1 MSKIQINNV
10 ELYYEEYGTGS
21 IPIVFA
27 HGFLVSSKMWHD
39 LYISR
44 LPAKYHAYAM
54 DMRGHGQSN
63 QIKHGCNLVQLADDV
78 YQFSQQL
85 HLAPFL
91 YVGVSMGGGVGVQLA
106 LDHPE
111 VLRGLV
117 LMNTV
122 TGFGGLV
129 HSLYRALFRLMA
141 GKRWFLKMILKSA
154 FKRPPPEHT
163 MQLFL
168 NEAMLVSKET
178 FTEWT
183 HPNNRMHHFERLSH
197 VKVPT
202 LVMIGGKDT
211 VIPVDRQHRLA
222 DILLNAEKIVF
233 ENEGHMMGAEIS
245 EDVFTAITAFLEKL
259 PQ

>member
-1 MSKIQINNV
+1 MSKIKTNNV
-10 ELYYEEYGTGS
+10 ELYYEEHGS
-21 IPIVFA
+21 GSEPIVFV

-63 QIKHGCNLVQLADDV
+63 QIKQGCNLVQLADDV

-85 HLAPFL
+85 QLAPFL

-111 VLRGLV
+111 VLKGLV

-122 TGFGGLV
+122 TGFGV
-129 HSLYRALFRLMA
+129 HGPLLNMALFRLMA
-141 GKRWFLKMILKSA
+141 GKRWFLKMMLKSA
-154 FKRPPPEHT
+154 FNRPPSDNT

-183 HPNNRMHHFERLSH
+183 HTNNRIQHFERLSH

-202 LVMIGGKDT
+202 LVMIGDNDT
-211 VIPVDRQHRLA
+211 EIPVDGQHRLA
-222 DILLNAEKIVF
+222 ETLPKAKKVVF
-233 ENEGHMMGAEIS
+233 EGEGHMMGAEIP
-245 EDVFTAITAFLEKL
+245 EDVFIVMNAFLEKL
-259 PQ
+259 S

>member
-1 MSKIQINNV
+1 MSKIKINNI
-10 ELYYEEYGTGS
+10 ELYYEEHGS
-21 IPIVFA
+21 GSEPIVFV
-27 HGFLVSSKMWHD
+27 HGFLVSLKMWHD
-39 LYISR
+39 RYISR

-63 QIKHGCNLVQLADDV
+63 QIKQGCNLVQLADDV

-85 HLAPFL
+85 QLAPFL

-106 LDHPE
+106 LNHPE

-122 TGFGGLV
+122 TGFGLLGPP
-129 HSLYRALFRLMA
+129 LYMALFRLMA
-141 GKRWFLKMILKSA
+141 GKRWFLKMMLKNA
-154 FKRPPPEHT
+154 FKRPPSDHT

-178 FTEWT
+178 YTEWT
-183 HPNNRMHHFERLSH
+183 HPNNRVQHFERLSH

-211 VIPVDRQHRLA
+211 VIPVDGQHRLA
-222 DILLNAEKIVF
+222 DTLPNAEKVVF
-233 ENEGHMMGAEIS
+233 EGEGHMMGAEIP
-245 EDVFTAITAFLEKL
+245 EDVFTAMNAFLEQL
-259 PQ
+259 S